1 MRVQASQNLRF
12 SGYKN
17 VFSKCFLESLD
28 SLAKG
33 QGMKGGGH
41 FLHTERSVLMLGD
54 WSVLALEQ
62 DLPYYDTDSNE
73 AQSLAA
79 PCNLF

>member
-17 VFSKCFLESLD
+17 VISKCFLEPLD

-33 QGMKGGGH
+33 QGMKGGALPAYWAFCTDAGG
-41 FLHTERSVLMLGD
+41 LVSVSSGAGF
-54 WSVLALEQ
+54 AL
-62 DLPYYDTDSNE
+62 L
-73 AQSLAA
+73 
-79 PCNLF
+79 

>member
-1 MRVQASQNLRF
+1 
-12 SGYKN
+12 
-17 VFSKCFLESLD
+17 
-28 SLAKG
+28 
-33 QGMKGGGH
+33 MKEGGH

-62 DLPYYDTDSNE
+62 GLPYYDTDSNE

>member
-17 VFSKCFLESLD
+17 VFSKCFLEPLD

-33 QGMKGGGH
+33 QGMKGGH
-41 FLHTERSVLMLGD
+41 FLHTGRSVLMLGD
-54 WSVLALEQ
+54 WSVLAPEQ
-62 DLPYYDTDSNE
+62 GLPYYDTDRNE